1 MIGPAVVLAAIF
13 ASFHTS
19 AYVFVR
25 GRVGARLPL
34 VLVAAFLGAW
44 AGDAL
49 AGALGVDP
57 IRIGDFHVLAA
68 SAVAWIG
75 IGFVALISVM
85 APARRVAAASS
96 ATTTSTATTSR
107 EPLSPR

>member
-1 MIGPAVVLAAIF
+1 MIGPAIVLAAIV
-13 ASFHTS
+13 ALFHVS

-34 VLVAAFLGAW
+34 LLLAAFLGAW

-49 AGALGVDP
+49 AARLDVDP

-68 SAVAWIG
+68 SVLAWVGIALVAVIAVLAPERRGEVVPPPNITTE
-75 IGFVALISVM
+75 SV
-85 APARRVAAASS
+85 
-96 ATTTSTATTSR
+96 
-107 EPLSPR
+107 PRP